1 MLTLHRLPLAVGRRL
16 GHDGRGHGR
25 VFRGGRGGA
34 SRVRDVSRSLA
45 ALSLAESPSDPSPV
59 SSDYR
64 PELEKLAKARE
75 DKKTAYAQEQLDRL
89 MKDMAVSPAA
99 GAANPNL
106 SSARSAAASKKSRGN
121 VPGDDD
127 DGIISRGRWREDDA
141 PWGEDEDGRPQR
153 DDAVLWGD
161 DDDDVEIDR
170 SEEPIGGMFG
180 RGTSAGGAGSQMS
193 NWPRPA

>member
-1 MLTLHRLPLAVGRRL
+1 MTGDGMDEFFQAVEEA
-16 GHDGRGHGR
+16 R
-25 VFRGGRGGA
+25 VEYETC
-34 SRVRDVSRSLA
+34 VP
-45 ALSLAESPSDPSPV
+45 LSLPRRPHAQAADSSPPPLDPPSP

-64 PELEKLAKARE
+64 PELEKMAKARE

-89 MKDMAVSPAA
+89 MKDMAVAPAS

-106 SSARSAAASKKSRGN
+106 SSARAPPPAARRKGN
-121 VPGDDD
+121 APGDDD

-141 PWGEDEDGRPQR
+141 PWGEDEDGDGDDGPQR
-153 DDAVLWGD
+153 DNQVMWGD

-180 RGTSAGGAGSQMS
+180 RGGGGGGENTQMS

>member
-1 MLTLHRLPLAVGRRL
+1 MLT
-16 GHDGRGHGR
+16 D
-25 VFRGGRGGA
+25 
-34 SRVRDVSRSLA
+34 A
-45 ALSLAESPSDPSPV
+45 ALAFVLDRNPALNPLFLCHR
-59 SSDYR
+59 SDYR

-99 GAANPNL
+99 GATNPNL
-106 SSARSAAASKKSRGN
+106 SSGRSAAAAPQASRKSRGN
-121 VPGDDD
+121 APGDDD

-141 PWGEDEDGRPQR
+141 PWGEDEDGDDGRPER
-153 DDAVLWGD
+153 ENTVMWGD
-161 DDDDVEIDR
+161 DDDDVEVDR

-180 RGTSAGGAGSQMS
+180 RPSNAAGGVGSQMS